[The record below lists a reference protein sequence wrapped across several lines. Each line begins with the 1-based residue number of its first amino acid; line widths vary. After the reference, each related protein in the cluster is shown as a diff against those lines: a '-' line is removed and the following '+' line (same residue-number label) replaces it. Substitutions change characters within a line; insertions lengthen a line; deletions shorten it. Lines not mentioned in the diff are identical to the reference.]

1 MSHVPCIACLAS
13 LSASWGWVA
22 NRVMYSYGNTINDR
36 KCHDIIDVIYIEI
49 PLVAGQF
56 ASI

>member
-1 MSHVPCIACLAS
+1 MHCMFSFPVSIVGLGC
-13 LSASWGWVA
+13 
-22 NRVMYSYGNTINDR
+22 NQVMYSYGNTINDR
-36 KCHDIIDVIYIEI
+36 KCHHIIDVIYIEI